1 MVSRGVAWLV
11 AEQFATAGEFV
22 AALAIGQKSELAE
35 ALKAARQNVEQEA
48 TDELFSSESH
58 RSLLIAAGVV
68 FPGKSNAAIF
78 KC

>member
-1 MVSRGVAWLV
+1 LVGNGVAFFT
-11 AEQFATAGEFV
+11 AEQFASPGQFV
-22 AALAIGQKSELAE
+22 AASAMGQKSELAQS
-35 ALKAARQNVEQEA
+35 LKASRQNVQQEA
-48 TDELFSSESH
+48 TNELFSSESH